1 VTLVRAGISLQNCL
15 SSLSLSFCKLKPC
28 TLSWC
33 IDHQLKGKR
42 QLLLPDNAEVLNCYL
57 RITKR
62 ALRHNA
68 DLLESYRAAACASAK
83 SKALVFEE
91 AALILEDIV
100 VEKATEK
107 DEEHG

>member
-1 VTLVRAGISLQNCL
+1 M
-15 SSLSLSFCKLKPC
+15 
-28 TLSWC
+28 
-33 IDHQLKGKR
+33 
-42 QLLLPDNAEVLNCYL
+42 LLPDNAEVLNCYL